1 MQCQLRN
8 GNDEYNGSKKQIC
21 DGEYSKAHKHLHR
34 RINAQ
39 MRLLDYQARMKY
51 SKRELQ

>member
-1 MQCQLRN
+1 MQCQLRD
-8 GNDEYNGSKKQIC
+8 GKVECNDSKKQIC
-21 DGEYSKAHKHLHR
+21 DGEYSKAHKHLYR

-51 SKRELQ
+51 RKRELQ